1 MNCQEFET
9 ILNDLARA
17 KPIDV
22 ALRERGLS
30 HTETCGNCAVRLT
43 DEHSLTLGLKAVA
56 VITEESSVSPQVE
69 AALLK
74 AFRQRTAKS
83 NVVELPARRK
93 QTRVWALAAAAIL
106 VALFSLA
113 VSQFLKGSSPKQKEV
128 VLTPSPSVSPIT
140 NPLLSKPKEQNQKEQ
155 NQLAGSAFE
164 SKEAPPPKFHGK
176 RLQQQTSSDGSYV
189 LASVGE
195 FTPVLSTQ
203 EPGQEVVTDFLPL
216 FHGADPQPLESG
228 QLIRVQM
235 PRSALASFGLP
246 INQERTNV
254 PVKADVLLAED
265 GSARA
270 IRFVR

>member
-56 VITEESSVSPQVE
+56 VITEESSASPQVE
-69 AALLK
+69 AALLT

-113 VSQFLKGSSPKQKEV
+113 VSQFLKGSSPKQKEF
-128 VLTPSPSVSPIT
+128 VLTPSPSVSPIA
-140 NPLLSKPKEQNQKEQ
+140 NPSSPTPKEQ
-155 NQLAGSAFE
+155 NQLAGSAFK

-176 RLQQQTSSDGSYV
+176 RLQQETSSDGSYV

-216 FHGADPQPLESG
+216 FHGTDPQPLESG